1 MIFFF
6 HLLLPLTFIY
16 LHSLEL
22 KEVEVDLLD
31 IVVNCETKNY
41 YSYIMII
48 FLDVVDINATKEG
61 SHSTQTAKGKNG

>member
-1 MIFFF
+1 M
-6 HLLLPLTFIY
+6 
-16 LHSLEL
+16 
-22 KEVEVDLLD
+22 EVDLLD
-31 IVVNCETKNY
+31 IVVNCEMKNY